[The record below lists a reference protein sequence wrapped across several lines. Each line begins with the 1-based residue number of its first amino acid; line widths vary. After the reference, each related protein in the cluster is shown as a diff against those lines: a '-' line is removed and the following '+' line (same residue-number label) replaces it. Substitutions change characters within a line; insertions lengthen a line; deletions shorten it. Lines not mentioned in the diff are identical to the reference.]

1 MDEIFRRVRGGEIIH
16 LTAPFQFSPIFNFLS
31 LKFKKALN
39 IEGTLSHEFSTIDGA
54 KYCNSVDSVV
64 TELDQTLE
72 HYRIMAQ
79 CLAVT
84 GIANEEAFLRIS
96 LDKSLRTA
104 LLGQY
109 KKNYGYLH
117 HKDSWFDLSPDGV
130 NIAIYLTDVPY
141 EGNTI
146 FYKKYFRSPMTY
158 DASTK
163 KPLGFSIDNDLG
175 EITTFD
181 CKAGDVLMFAGDHLH
196 SGPRTEID
204 RLSIEFRL
212 SKLWDFGRP
221 AQNIF
226 YQPVSE
232 FLK

>member
-1 MDEIFRRVRGGEIIH
+1 MDEICRRVRGGEIIH
-16 LTAPFQFSPIFNFLS
+16 LTIPPQFNPIFNFLT

-39 IEGTLSHEFSTIDGA
+39 INGTLAQEFSSIDGA
-54 KYCNSVDSVV
+54 KYCSGVASVV
-64 TELDQTLE
+64 AELDQTLE

-79 CLAVT
+79 CLALT
-84 GIANEEAFLRIS
+84 GIANEEAFLRIT

-104 LLGQY
+104 RSGQY

-141 EGNTI
+141 EANTI
-146 FYKKYFRSPMTY
+146 FYKKYFQTPLTY
-158 DASTK
+158 DAATK
-163 KPLGFSIDNDLG
+163 KPVGFNTDNDLG

-181 CKAGDVLMFAGDHLH
+181 CKAGDVLIFAGDHLH
-196 SGPRTEID
+196 SGPRFEID

-212 SKLWDFGRP
+212 SQLWGFGRP
-221 AQNIF
+221 AQDIF
-226 YQPVSE
+226 YQPVSD
-232 FLK
+232 FLI